1 MVEAKNGTLT
11 NGPRRFRIMIRPL
24 YIFLL
29 AIYASLSVPVSPG
42 SASPS
47 EQDSLGQVLEGLAPG
62 PRIAYLTYLLQTQKN
77 DPEIYFQLGVAF
89 HEGERP
95 DSALYYYAKAAALS
109 PRLSKAYV
117 NMGVIFDGQGNRDE
131 ALRMFE
137 KAVEANPKDL
147 LAHAHAAYA
156 LFNAAEYE
164 AAEAHLSKAFAID
177 SLDPQPHFY
186 LAIFFW
192 ESGMFS
198 ESLVEWEKVVS
209 CAPGSDLAEKARE
222 NIAILQQ
229 VLLAPP
235 GEGIPPPR
243 P

>member
-1 MVEAKNGTLT
+1 
-11 NGPRRFRIMIRPL
+11 MIRPL
-24 YIFLL
+24 VIFLL
-29 AIYASLSVPVSPG
+29 AACASISAPAGSR
-42 SASPS
+42 SASPA
-47 EQDSLGQVLEGLAPG
+47 EQDSLGRVLDGLAPG
-62 PRIAYLTYLLQTQKN
+62 PRIAYLTYLLGTRKD
-77 DPEIYFQLGVAF
+77 DPEIYFHLGVAF

-95 DSALYYYAKAAALS
+95 DSALLYYAKAAELS

-117 NMGVIFDGQGNRDE
+117 NMGVIFDGQNRRGE

-137 KAVEANPKDL
+137 KAVETNPDDL

-156 LFNAAEYE
+156 LFDAGRHE
-164 AAEAHLSKAFAID
+164 AAMAHISKAIAID

-192 ESGMFS
+192 ESGMFR
-198 ESLVEWEKVVS
+198 ESLVEWEKVVA
-209 CAPGSDLAEKARE
+209 CAPGSEIAEKAQE

-229 VLLAPP
+229 ALLAPA
-235 GEGIPPPR
+235 GKDVPPPR

>member
-1 MVEAKNGTLT
+1 
-11 NGPRRFRIMIRPL
+11 MIRPL
-24 YIFLL
+24 LILL
-29 AIYASLSVPVSPG
+29 FATCASLAAPASAR

-47 EQDSLGQVLEGLAPG
+47 GQDSLGQVLEGLAPG
-62 PRIAYLTYLLQTQKN
+62 PRIAYLRYLLGTQKN
-77 DPEIYFQLGVAF
+77 DPEICFQLGVAF

-117 NMGVIFDGQGNRDE
+117 NMGVIFDGQGNRGE
-131 ALRMFE
+131 ALKMFE
-137 KAVEANPKDL
+137 KAIEANPEDL

-164 AAEAHLSKAFAID
+164 AADEHLSKAFAID

-192 ESGMFS
+192 ESGMFG

-209 CAPGSDLAEKARE
+209 CAPESGLADRARE

-235 GEGIPPPR
+235 GEVIPPPPR

>member
-1 MVEAKNGTLT
+1 
-11 NGPRRFRIMIRPL
+11 MIRPL
-24 YIFLL
+24 YICLL
-29 AIYASLSVPVSPG
+29 ATCVSLSAPVGPR

-47 EQDSLGQVLEGLAPG
+47 KPDSLGQALEGLAPG
-62 PRIAYLTYLLQTQKN
+62 PRIAYLTYLLGTRKD
-77 DPEIYFQLGVAF
+77 DPEIYFHLGVAF

-109 PRLSKAYV
+109 PRFSKAYV
-117 NMGVIFDGQGNRDE
+117 NMGVIFDGQNRRGE

-137 KAVEANPKDL
+137 KAVEANPDDL

-156 LFNAAEYE
+156 LFDAGEYE

-177 SLDPQPHFY
+177 SLDAQPHFY

-192 ESGMFS
+192 ESGMFG
-198 ESLVEWEKVVS
+198 ESLVEWEKVVVY
-209 CAPGSDLAEKARE
+209 APGSDLAEKARE

-229 VLLAPP
+229 ALLAPP
-235 GEGIPPPR
+235 GEGPSPPR

>member
-1 MVEAKNGTLT
+1 
-11 NGPRRFRIMIRPL
+11 MIRPL
-24 YIFLL
+24 HIFLL
-29 AIYASLSVPVSPG
+29 AISLSVSAPAG
-42 SASPS
+42 SLSAAPS
-47 EQDSLGQVLEGLAPG
+47 EQDSLGTVLEGLAPG
-62 PRIAYLTYLLQTQKN
+62 PRIAYLTYLLAARKD
-77 DPEIYFQLGVAF
+77 DPEIFFQLGVAF

-109 PRLSKAYV
+109 PHMSKAYV
-117 NMGVIFDGQGNRDE
+117 NMGVIFDGQNRRGE

-137 KAVEANPKDL
+137 KAVEANPNDL

-156 LFNAAEYE
+156 LFDAGEYE
-164 AAEAHLSKAFAID
+164 AADAHMAKALAID
-177 SLDPQPHFY
+177 SLDPQPHYY

-192 ESGMFS
+192 ESGMFR

-209 CAPGSDLAEKARE
+209 CAPGSDLADKARE

-229 VLLAPP
+229 ALLAPP
-235 GEGIPPPR
+235 GESVPPPR

>member
-1 MVEAKNGTLT
+1 
-11 NGPRRFRIMIRPL
+11 MIRPL
-24 YIFLL
+24 TICLLL
-29 AIYASLSVPVSPG
+29 AILLPASAPAGTPR
-42 SASPS
+42 AAPAA
-47 EQDSLGQVLEGLAPG
+47 QDSLGRVLEGLAPG
-62 PRIAYLTYLLQTQKN
+62 PRIAYLTYLLGTRKD

-109 PRLSKAYV
+109 PRFSKAYV
-117 NMGVIFDGQGNRDE
+117 NMGVIFDGQNKRVE
-131 ALRMFE
+131 ALAMFE
-137 KAVEANPKDL
+137 KAVEANPNDL

-156 LFNAAEYE
+156 LFGAGEYE
-164 AAEAHLSKAFAID
+164 AAEAHLSKALAID

-192 ESGMFS
+192 ESGMFR

-209 CAPGSDLAEKARE
+209 YAPGSDLAERARE

-229 VLLAPP
+229 ALLAPA
-235 GEGIPPPR
+235 GEEAPPPR